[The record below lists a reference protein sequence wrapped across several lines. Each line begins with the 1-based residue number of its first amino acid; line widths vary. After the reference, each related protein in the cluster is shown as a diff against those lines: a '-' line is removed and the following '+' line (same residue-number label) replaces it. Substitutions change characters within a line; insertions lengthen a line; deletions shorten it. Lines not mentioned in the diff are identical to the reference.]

1 MTDKS
6 GTHYHR
12 YATRSEHNTS
22 PPPVPSCRSPT
33 TATMQRHDRAII
45 PNARPDTTTSWE
57 SIHHQADRNLKPPD
71 TNPHPETVEILARTP
86 PRKNPAIH
94 RPAHRNRPTAQ
105 HRKPLRVT
113 LPRPRS
119 DHPTPPAQRPES
131 ACPNNKIKPR
141 HSPGARSSQAAS
153 PRSRASLGAGP
164 ATDHQPQS
172 SSPARHQVCSN
183 NPSRAPLRRTWS
195 TTSRPPARALTS
207 SSLAV
212 ISVSP
217 SNGSGP
223 HKPLNTL
230 YSELSASARRS
241 DESAPLNLS
250 GSRRTST
257 AIRAARPLSSSGY
270 FLDTLMTPILL
281 CIHRLHQTRDDTGSH
296 TATSS
301 TPPPSPAASP
311 SSRTPSSAWPRT
323 RPTSARLT
331 QIPSIPPD
339 AHKGVRVR
347 QAS

>member
-1 MTDKS
+1 M
-6 GTHYHR
+6 G
-12 YATRSEHNTS
+12 EH
-22 PPPVPSCRSPT
+22 PPPGQPEPQASRHEPPPRNNGSPDTHPT
-33 TATMQRHDRAII
+33 TEKPRNTPVRPPEQAHRPTPQTPQSNSSPATLRSSHSPHPKAGISVPKQQD
-45 PNARPDTTTSWE
+45 
-57 SIHHQADRNLKPPD
+57 QAPSQPRCSLKPGGQ
-71 TNPHPETVEILARTP
+71 A
-86 PRKNPAIH
+86 
-94 RPAHRNRPTAQ
+94 
-105 HRKPLRVT
+105 PLQGP
-113 LPRPRS
+113 L
-119 DHPTPPAQRPES
+119 D
-131 ACPNNKIKPR
+131 
-141 HSPGARSSQAAS
+141 
-153 PRSRASLGAGP
+153 AGP
-164 ATDHQPQS
+164 AGDHQPQS
-172 SSPARHQVCSN
+172 SSPARHQICSN

-212 ISVSP
+212 INVSP